1 MSSSGVPLLIQSLS
15 PSDEQL
21 YHFVEQRGLLQ
32 PQQLAL
38 ALKLQ
43 RQLCGPLEM
52 IFWQLGFIN
61 SSELAQL
68 WEFKASLALDHKS

>member
-1 MSSSGVPLLIQSLS
+1 MTSPVIPFLS
-15 PSDEQL
+15 RSDQQL
-21 YHFVEQRGLLQ
+21 YQYVQQRGLLQ

-52 IFWQLGFIN
+52 VLWQLGFID
-61 SSELAQL
+61 SMELAQF
-68 WEFKASLALDHKS
+68 WDFKAALS